1 VNTVVES
8 RHGEYDKSMTKRKI
22 TVTVD
27 ERVVDTLTRLGGKN
41 FSSTVNDALVVIAE
55 RLERHEAL
63 GLLLDELEV
72 KFGPTS
78 PEAEAMANAALDEL
92 DGIGPDVP
100 NRP

>member
-1 VNTVVES
+1 
-8 RHGEYDKSMTKRKI
+8 MTKRKI

-41 FSSTVNDALVVIAE
+41 FSATVNEALVVIAE

-63 GLLLDELEV
+63 GLLLDELDV
-72 KFGPTS
+72 TFGPTS
-78 PEAEAMANAALDEL
+78 PEAQVMANAAIDEL
-92 DGIGPDVP
+92 DGIGPHVS